1 MEELEI
7 PKYKKNTKSNV
18 SKSNQKSKHKHL
30 YVPCKFS
37 TYTGWAW
44 RKEPLIEYGT
54 YCTIC
59 GKIGEKKWFM
69 YEKDLAEWKVKNAE
83 APTFELSEFTAKN
96 VFEKNKKL

>member
-7 PKYKKNTKSNV
+7 PKYKKNTKSSV
-18 SKSNQKSKHKHL
+18 SKSSQKSNHKHL

-37 TYTGWAW
+37 TCTGWSW

-59 GKIGEKKWFM
+59 GKIGEKKWLM
-69 YEKDLAEWKVKNAE
+69 SEKDVAEWKAENAA
-83 APTFELSEFTAKN
+83 APTFELSGLMVKN